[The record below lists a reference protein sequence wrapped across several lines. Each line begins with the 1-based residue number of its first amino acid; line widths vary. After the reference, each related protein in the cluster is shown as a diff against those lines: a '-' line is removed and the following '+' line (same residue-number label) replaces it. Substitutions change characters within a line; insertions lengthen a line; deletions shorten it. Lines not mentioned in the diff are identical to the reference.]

1 MVEERPSGFL
11 AAVEPTLVLRHE
23 GCRGLALGR
32 RKSQSK
38 HDGFVAIK
46 P

>member
-23 GCRGLALGR
+23 RRHGLTLGR
-32 RKSQSK
+32 RKSQSE
-38 HDGFVAIK
+38 HDGLVAVK